1 VIEEPIGLGRRAR
14 TLLVVGSRKMH
25 GTRASA
31 AGLLSQLAHGLRN
44 VEADTAVCV
53 PLPRLDCVGRLVQ
66 GTALKLGAQ
75 DVSERA
81 QRRRVDGRSFR
92 SHVVRCWVP
101 VRHRRAPRH
110 RETDVEV
117 ASTAKIA
124 LAHGLT
130 PIFCVGESLA
140 QRDLGQTRQ
149 TVLRQID
156 ALVSQIGA
164 QDVGR
169 VVVAYEPVWAIG
181 TGRTATPAQ
190 AQDVHAAI
198 RERLA
203 RTDSDAAAHTRILYG
218 GSVKPNSAKSLFA
231 EPDIDGA
238 LVGGASMV
246 TDDFVAISAA
256 AAAATLT

>member
-1 VIEEPIGLGRRAR
+1 
-14 TLLVVGSRKMH
+14 M
-25 GTRASA
+25 
-31 AGLLSQLAHGLRN
+31 
-44 VEADTAVCV
+44 
-53 PLPRLDCVGRLVQ
+53 Q

-75 DVSERA
+75 DVSEHSEGALTGEVSARMLFDVGCRFVIVGHSE
-81 QRRRVDGRSFR
+81 RRT
-92 SHVVRCWVP
+92 
-101 VRHRRAPRH
+101 RH

-117 ASTAKIA
+117 ASKAKIA

-130 PIFCVGESLA
+130 PIFCVGEALA

-164 QDVGR
+164 QDVGSA
-169 VVVAYEPVWAIG
+169 VVAYEPVWAIR
-181 TGRTATPAQ
+181 TSRTATPAQ

-198 RERLA
+198 HERLA

-246 TDDFVAISAA
+246 ADDFVAISAA